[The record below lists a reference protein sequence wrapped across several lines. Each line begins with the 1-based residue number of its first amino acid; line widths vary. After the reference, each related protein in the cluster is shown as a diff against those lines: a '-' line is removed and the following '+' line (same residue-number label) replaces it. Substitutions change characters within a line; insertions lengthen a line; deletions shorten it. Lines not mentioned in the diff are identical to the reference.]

1 MIKALIVDD
10 EEPSRHKIRN
20 LLLPHVD
27 FIHTVAEAASGSQAI
42 DLIHQHRP
50 NLVFLDI
57 HLMDMTGFDV
67 LQAITVDS
75 PYIIFTTAYD
85 NYALRAFE
93 VLSVEYLLKPIETDR
108 FNAAITKLKSLL
120 DRTKVLPVD
129 ATQLKNLYEES
140 RRVKQDYGLAVK
152 QGSFITLI
160 DYQQISHLQ
169 AEDKYVAV
177 NHINGKKYLSDH
189 TLSHLESQLPDIFLR
204 VHRSTI
210 INIRHILQIH
220 TDFKSRYIITLN
232 DKAATRIQTS
242 SSYKEE
248 IKRGLGL

>member
-1 MIKALIVDD
+1 MINALIVDD

-27 FIHTVAEAASGSQAI
+27 FIHTVAEAASGRQAI

-93 VLSVEYLLKPIETDR
+93 VFSVEYRIRPTNYILPGSN
-108 FNAAITKLKSLL
+108 FSKS
-120 DRTKVLPVD
+120 
-129 ATQLKNLYEES
+129 ES
-140 RRVKQDYGLAVK
+140 FVSG
-152 QGSFITLI
+152 I
-160 DYQQISHLQ
+160 
-169 AEDKYVAV
+169 
-177 NHINGKKYLSDH
+177 
-189 TLSHLESQLPDIFLR
+189 
-204 VHRSTI
+204 
-210 INIRHILQIH
+210 
-220 TDFKSRYIITLN
+220 
-232 DKAATRIQTS
+232 TS
-242 SSYKEE
+242 SVFLIHS
-248 IKRGLGL
+248 